1 MPKGLRRPSGKERNK
16 KLRDAIAALESG
28 RYLFIDAD
36 RHLPQDMAE
45 LGSEDPEDHLERIW
59 VFLEEIQR
67 GGGGDYYVGTY
78 PPQRCYHNNFQDLEL
93 YAFAWDSPSAGKR
106 MYLKFGI
113 RLSKKYSS
121 PTFLYLDCHEDDPK
135 KTNR

>member
-1 MPKGLRRPSGKERNK
+1 MERNK
-16 KLRDAIAALESG
+16 KLRDAVVALESG
-28 RYLFIDAD
+28 RYVFIDAD

-59 VFLEEIQR
+59 VFLKEIQKA
-67 GGGGDYYVGTY
+67 GGGDYYVGTY

-93 YAFAWDSPSAGKR
+93 YAFAWDSPSADKR

-113 RLSKKYSS
+113 RLSKKNSS

>member
-16 KLRDAIAALESG
+16 KLRDAIAALENG

-59 VFLEEIQR
+59 VFLKEIQNA
-67 GGGGDYYVGTY
+67 GGGDYYVGTY

-93 YAFAWDSPSAGKR
+93 YAFAWDSPSADKR

-113 RLSKKYSS
+113 RLSKKNSS

>member
-1 MPKGLRRPSGKERNK
+1 MPKGLRRPSGKERDK
-16 KLRDAIAALESG
+16 KLRDAIAALENG

-59 VFLEEIQR
+59 VFLKEIQKA
-67 GGGGDYYVGTY
+67 GGGDYYVGTY

-93 YAFAWDSPSAGKR
+93 YAFAWDSPSADKR

-113 RLSKKYSS
+113 RLSKKNSS

>member
-16 KLRDAIAALESG
+16 KLRDAIAALENG

-59 VFLEEIQR
+59 VFLKEIQKA
-67 GGGGDYYVGTY
+67 GGGDYYVGTY

-93 YAFAWDSPSAGKR
+93 YAFAWDSPSADKR

-113 RLSKKYSS
+113 RLSKKDSS

>member
-16 KLRDAIAALESG
+16 KLRDAIAALENG

-59 VFLEEIQR
+59 VFLKEIQKA
-67 GGGGDYYVGTY
+67 GGGDYYVGTY
-78 PPQRCYHNNFQDLEL
+78 PPQRCYHNNFQHLEL
-93 YAFAWDSPSAGKR
+93 YAFAWDSPSADKR
-106 MYLKFGI
+106 VYLKFGI
-113 RLSKKYSS
+113 RLSKKNSS

>member
-16 KLRDAIAALESG
+16 KLRDAIAALENG

-59 VFLEEIQR
+59 VFLKEIQKA
-67 GGGGDYYVGTY
+67 GGGDYYVGTY

-93 YAFAWDSPSAGKR
+93 YAFAWDSPSADKR

-113 RLSKKYSS
+113 RLSKKNSS
-121 PTFLYLDCHEDDPK
+121 PTFLYLDCHKDDPK

>member
-1 MPKGLRRPSGKERNK
+1 
-16 KLRDAIAALESG
+16 
-28 RYLFIDAD
+28 
-36 RHLPQDMAE
+36 MAE

-59 VFLEEIQR
+59 VFLKEIQKA
-67 GGGGDYYVGTY
+67 GGGDYYVGTY

-113 RLSKKYSS
+113 RLSKKDSS